1 MGNNHITIHICH
13 SIFLSLGSTICKIT
27 HISAQ
32 FRLYLFSNITHT
44 FKRFIFGISI
54 KFPSKRDQTMLCLDI
69 FLKNVV
75 IFTRCPTAELPRAV
89 KKIPQTSL
97 GVSVVYFDQ
106 YRPINQKMQ

>member
-1 MGNNHITIHICH
+1 MARNEKNIVVRFENMQNRTFQHFFAY
-13 SIFLSLGSTICKIT
+13 IFL
-27 HISAQ
+27 
-32 FRLYLFSNITHT
+32 FNITHS
-44 FKRFIFGISI
+44 FKMAIFGISI
-54 KFPSKRDQTMLCLDI
+54 KFPSKRDQTMLCLDN

-97 GVSVVYFDQ
+97 GVSMAYFDQ